1 MSYEMVGRL
10 IEKYPEQ
17 QVSEK
22 FKKREFVIEKQSG
35 QFVDL
40 IKIELAQE
48 KTGLIEP
55 FQIHDIIKVSFD
67 IKGSKWKDSYFV
79 NLRGWKIEAYNPA
92 QQGMQAPQQSYGQ
105 PQQPYGQSTGFSAP
119 PPPPPMSSN
128 LPPLIGN
135 ESADDLPF

>member
-1 MSYEMVGRL
+1 MSYEIVGRL

-17 QVSEK
+17 VVSEK
-22 FKKREFVIEKQSG
+22 FKKREFVIEKSNG

-67 IKGSKWKDSYFV
+67 VKGSKWKDSYFV
-79 NLRGWKIEAYNPA
+79 NLRGWKVEPFNPTQQSA
-92 QQGMQAPQQSYGQ
+92 QPQQSYSQ
-105 PQQPYGQSTGFSAP
+105 PSGYTAP
-119 PPPPPMSSN
+119 PPPPPTSTN
-128 LPPLIGN
+128 IPPVASQ
-135 ESADDLPF
+135 ESVDDLPF